1 LARHHSG
8 GRRVFHQDGA
18 WVAIDDADSDASDA
32 DMEQPSVQK
41 EYYKQLLSR
50 YQALRATLSEMRSKG
65 LPPRKDPDTGTSS
78 SSRPPRSRHDW
89 YCVMEREYPTPAQVS
104 QMNQRAVLEGLRY
117 CAQALRRFDTISKQK
132 SCWIWTLLAL
142 VGDQGVLDSEKM
154 FQVRDIGC
162 RAGQLGAELRRGAV
176 TRPYADVTDDEVI
189 DEKSDAADGEHND
202 GQEREDHGEYEENQ
216 NERPSEATQVEVP
229 SREAADD
236 SDAEMSMSDDE
247 KQASEDNEA
256 VDLEKARA
264 RLLAQLGD
272 RLVQP
277 GLHTASHSLDTQA
290 SQLHHGQ
297 AAQDVARTQEQSV
310 TRTFPS
316 RAEAERQRQQMRQ
329 QEQRQEAEKGEKK
342 SRVQQYAAEAVP
354 TDQSHGM
361 TAVDLNTRVTIDMI
375 LTVLIE
381 CYGQIDLQEFREVW

>member
-1 LARHHSG
+1 
-8 GRRVFHQDGA
+8 VFHQDGA

-32 DMEQPSVQK
+32 DIEQPSVQE

-50 YQALRATLSEMRSKG
+50 YQALRATLGEMRSKG

-176 TRPYADVTDDEVI
+176 TRPYADVSDDEVV
-189 DEKSDAADGEHND
+189 DEMND
-202 GQEREDHGEYEENQ
+202 GQEAEDREGEENQ
-216 NERPSEATQVEVP
+216 NEGSSEATQVQVP
-229 SREAADD
+229 STETADD
-236 SDAEMSMSDDE
+236 SDAEMSMSEDD
-247 KQASEDNEA
+247 KQASSDNEA

-277 GLHTASHSLDTQA
+277 GIHTASPSLDSEA
-290 SQLHHGQ
+290 PHLHNGQ
-297 AAQDVARTQEQSV
+297 APQDVAHVQDKSV

-316 RAEAERQRQQMRQ
+316 RAEAEKQRQQMRQ
-329 QEQRQEAEKGEKK
+329 QEQRQEAEKK
-342 SRVQQYAAEAVP
+342 SRVQQHTAEIVS

>member
-18 WVAIDDADSDASDA
+18 WVAIDDADSDASDT
-32 DMEQPSVQK
+32 DMEQSSVQK

-104 QMNQRAVLEGLRY
+104 QMNPRAVLEGLRY

-162 RAGQLGAELRRGAV
+162 RAGQLGVELRRGAA
-176 TRPYADVTDDEVI
+176 TRPYADAAEDEVA
-189 DEKSDAADGEHND
+189 DEMNDAASGHSDV
-202 GQEREDHGEYEENQ
+202 QEVEDNEEYEGNR
-216 NERPSEATQVEVP
+216 NEGPSEATQVQVP
-229 SREAADD
+229 SRETADD
-236 SDAEMSMSDDE
+236 SDAEMSMSEDDE
-247 KQASEDNEA
+247 QASSDNEA
-256 VDLEKARA
+256 ADLEKARA

-277 GLHTASHSLDTQA
+277 GLHTATPSLDSEA
-290 SQLHHGQ
+290 PHLHNGQ
-297 AAQDVARTQEQSV
+297 APQDVAHVQDRSV

-316 RAEAERQRQQMRQ
+316 RAEAEKQRQQMRQ
-329 QEQRQEAEKGEKK
+329 QEQRQEAEKK
-342 SRVQQYAAEAVP
+342 SRVQQQQQTAEIVS

>member
-1 LARHHSG
+1 
-8 GRRVFHQDGA
+8 
-18 WVAIDDADSDASDA
+18 VAIDDADSDASDA
-32 DMEQPSVQK
+32 DIEQPSVQK

-50 YQALRATLSEMRSKG
+50 YQALRATLGEMRSKG

-104 QMNQRAVLEGLRY
+104 QMNQRAILEGLRY

-176 TRPYADVTDDEVI
+176 TRPYADAAEDEVA
-189 DEKSDAADGEHND
+189 DEMNDAASEHSDVQEGEDN
-202 GQEREDHGEYEENQ
+202 EKYEENQ
-216 NERPSEATQVEVP
+216 NEGPSEATQVQVP
-229 SREAADD
+229 SRETADD
-236 SDAEMSMSDDE
+236 SDAEMSMSEDDE
-247 KQASEDNEA
+247 QASSDNEA

-277 GLHTASHSLDTQA
+277 GLHTTSHSIDSEAPHLQN
-290 SQLHHGQ
+290 GQ
-297 AAQDVARTQEQSV
+297 APQDVAHVQDKPV

-316 RAEAERQRQQMRQ
+316 RAEAEKQRQQMRQ
-329 QEQRQEAEKGEKK
+329 QEQHQEAEKK
-342 SRVQQYAAEAVP
+342 SRVQQHATKVVP

-361 TAVDLNTRVTIDMI
+361 TAIDLNTRVTIDMI